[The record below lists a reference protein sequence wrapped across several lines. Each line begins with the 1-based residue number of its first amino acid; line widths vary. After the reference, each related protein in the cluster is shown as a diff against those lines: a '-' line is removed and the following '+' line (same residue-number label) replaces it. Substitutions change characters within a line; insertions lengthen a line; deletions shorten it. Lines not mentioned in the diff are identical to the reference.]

1 MSPISDLR
9 IPSINPRR
17 IVLATLVVVAVG
29 FGFWLFYRYYQVG
42 IVLFA
47 AIIISTAV
55 KGISDRLTQRGL
67 HRLLS
72 VALVYGLLIL
82 GVAGFIYFMVPVIA
96 NQSAEIASALPDTYQ
111 KLRAAM
117 LSHPNFLI
125 WRIGTELP
133 ASLNLSAPST
143 VSTASPED
151 PVELVSRQIS
161 LLSTT
166 AKGLL
171 TMAVIM
177 SLAFYWTLYSQR
189 TVQSLIMLVPF
200 NRRASVREF
209 VAEAES
215 KVGGFVRGQTILC
228 LIVGGM
234 ALIAYGIIGLPYA
247 LLLAVVAGITEAIPL
262 VGPILGALPAVLVA
276 YSVEPTKAIWV
287 ALAAVLIQ
295 QTENLFLVPRV
306 MNRSVGVHPLLVLL
320 ILTSFG
326 LLFGV
331 PGALVA
337 IPFAA
342 VLQLAVGRH
351 LLGPSSLEQGAPPGR
366 DELSKLRYE
375 TGQLVQ
381 DIRRQIRQSNTENL
395 VSDADH
401 IEDLLETIA
410 TDLDSALAMRNGEP
424 PS

>member
-9 IPSINPRR
+9 IPTVSPRR

-29 FGFWLFYRYYQVG
+29 IGFWLFYRYYQVG

-47 AIIISTAV
+47 AIIVSTAV

-67 HRLLS
+67 PRLLS
-72 VALVYGLLIL
+72 VILVYGLLIL
-82 GVAGFIYFMVPVIA
+82 AVAGFFYFMAPVIA
-96 NQSAEIASALPDTYQ
+96 NQSAQIASALPDTYE

-133 ASLNLSAPST
+133 ASLNLSIVST
-143 VSTASPED
+143 MSTASQDD
-151 PVELVSRQIS
+151 PIELVSRQIA
-161 LLSTT
+161 LLTTT

-189 TVQSLIMLVPF
+189 TIQSLMMLVPLDK
-200 NRRASVREF
+200 RATVREF
-209 VAEAES
+209 VVEAES

-295 QTENLFLVPRV
+295 QIENLFLVPRV
-306 MNRSVGVHPLLVLL
+306 MNHSVGVHPLLVLL

-381 DIRRQIRQSNTENL
+381 DIRRQIRQSDTENL
-395 VSDADH
+395 ISDTDH
-401 IEDLLETIA
+401 IEDLLEAIA

-424 PS
+424 SS

>member
-9 IPSINPRR
+9 IPTVSPRR

-29 FGFWLFYRYYQVG
+29 IGFWLFYRYYQVG

-47 AIIISTAV
+47 AIIVSTAV

-67 HRLLS
+67 PRLLS
-72 VALVYGLLIL
+72 VILVYGLLIL
-82 GVAGFIYFMVPVIA
+82 AVAGFFYFMAPVIA
-96 NQSAEIASALPDTYQ
+96 NQSAQIASALPDTYE

-133 ASLNLSAPST
+133 ASLNLSIVST
-143 VSTASPED
+143 MSTASQED
-151 PVELVSRQIS
+151 PVELVSRQIA
-161 LLSTT
+161 LLTTT

-189 TVQSLIMLVPF
+189 TIQSLMMLVPLDK
-200 NRRASVREF
+200 RATVREF
-209 VAEAES
+209 VVEAES

-295 QTENLFLVPRV
+295 QIENLFLVPRV
-306 MNRSVGVHPLLVLL
+306 MNHSVGVHPLLVLL

-381 DIRRQIRQSNTENL
+381 DIRRQIRQSDTENL
-395 VSDADH
+395 ISDTDH
-401 IEDLLETIA
+401 IEDLLEAIA

-424 PS
+424 SS

>member
-1 MSPISDLR
+1 M
-9 IPSINPRR
+9 
-17 IVLATLVVVAVG
+17 ATLVVVAVG
-29 FGFWLFYRYYQVG
+29 IGFWLFYRYYQVG

-47 AIIISTAV
+47 AIIVSTAV

-67 HRLLS
+67 PRLLS
-72 VALVYGLLIL
+72 VILVYGLLIL
-82 GVAGFIYFMVPVIA
+82 AVAGFFYFMAPVIA
-96 NQSAEIASALPDTYQ
+96 NQSAQIASALPDTYE

-133 ASLNLSAPST
+133 ASLNLSIVST
-143 VSTASPED
+143 MSTASQED
-151 PVELVSRQIS
+151 PVELVSRQIA
-161 LLSTT
+161 LLTTT

-189 TVQSLIMLVPF
+189 TIQSLMMLVPLDK
-200 NRRASVREF
+200 RATVREF
-209 VAEAES
+209 VVEAES

-295 QTENLFLVPRV
+295 QIENLFLVPRV
-306 MNRSVGVHPLLVLL
+306 MNHSVGVHPLLVLL

-381 DIRRQIRQSNTENL
+381 DIRRQIRQSDTENL
-395 VSDADH
+395 ISDTDH
-401 IEDLLETIA
+401 IEDLLEAIA

-424 PS
+424 SS